1 MSDLDRL
8 RWGCRRGLLE
18 LDLILQ
24 AFLERH
30 LERLDPGQRQA
41 LRDLLDVPDP
51 VLLDWVLGR
60 DEPVDARYAGMVQ
73 LLRAG

>member
-30 LERLDPGQRQA
+30 LERLDAGQRQA
-41 LRDLLDVPDP
+41 FRDLLDVPDP
-51 VLLDWVLGR
+51 VLLDWVLGK
-60 DEPVDARYAGMVQ
+60 DEPADARYAGMVR